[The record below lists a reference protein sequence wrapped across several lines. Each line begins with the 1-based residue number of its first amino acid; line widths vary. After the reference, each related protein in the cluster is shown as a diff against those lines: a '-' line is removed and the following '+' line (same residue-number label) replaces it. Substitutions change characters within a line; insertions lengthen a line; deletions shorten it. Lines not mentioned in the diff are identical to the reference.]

1 MADNKDLIAFGP
13 IPSRRLGKSLGI
25 NNIPPKICTYSC
37 VYCQVG
43 LTRNMSRERKS
54 FYGSATVVGAVIE
67 KIREAHENGEE
78 IDYLTFAPD
87 GEPTLDRDLGE
98 EIKELRETGM
108 RVAVITNSS
117 LIGDKSVRK
126 DLSGAD
132 WVSLKVDSV
141 LENVWRRVDRP
152 HRALSLENISEGI
165 AEFTSSFKGFLAT
178 ETMLISGINDTEE
191 SIEATAS
198 FISGISPDRSYISV
212 PTRPPALKK
221 CRGGD
226 EAAVNRAY
234 QVFTEKGVRAEI
246 LTGYEGNEFA
256 FTGDVKRDI
265 LSITSVHPMK
275 KEAVEGVLA
284 KAGAGWP
291 AVEEL
296 LKDGSLLRVN
306 YKGEDFFLRKI

>member
-1 MADNKDLIAFGP
+1 
-13 IPSRRLGKSLGI
+13 
-25 NNIPPKICTYSC
+25 
-37 VYCQVG
+37 
-43 LTRNMSRERKS
+43 
-54 FYGSATVVGAVIE
+54 
-67 KIREAHENGEE
+67 
-78 IDYLTFAPD
+78 
-87 GEPTLDRDLGE
+87 
-98 EIKELRETGM
+98 
-108 RVAVITNSS
+108 
-117 LIGDKSVRK
+117 
-126 DLSGAD
+126 
-132 WVSLKVDSV
+132 
-141 LENVWRRVDRP
+141 
-152 HRALSLENISEGI
+152 
-165 AEFTSSFKGFLAT
+165 
-178 ETMLISGINDTEE
+178 
-191 SIEATAS
+191 
-198 FISGISPDRSYISV
+198 V